1 MRSWWSLFFHP
12 HPPCFFCLYISPL
25 HKRERPTLHLAIG
38 HAVYLGAHHR
48 SYTIKEK
55 KGVSLAPLFF
65 PPIFLFLVSLLRDS
79 HELYAFQGPWNKRKL
94 FGINIWEE
102 KKKKVWTC
110 QKTSGVFSAET
121 NGFRAVTLSP
131 LLLCCTSDFEWGS
144 LGRRFNPPPPPLP
157 HKHYPPTYIV
167 PRCLMSFI
175 CRHCQD
181 VSLWLPCHD
190 IRPGKHTVSHIRPLW
205 RTYALLHPSLIS
217 STICK

>member
-12 HPPCFFCLYISPL
+12 HPPLLFLPLYISVAQ
-25 HKRERPTLHLAIG
+25 KRET
-38 HAVYLGAHHR
+38 YSTS
-48 SYTIKEK
+48 SYRTCCLPWSSPSILRYKGK

-65 PPIFLFLVSLLRDS
+65 SPIFLFLVSLLRDS
-79 HELYAFQGPWNKRKL
+79 HELYTFQGPWNKRKL

-131 LLLCCTSDFEWGS
+131 LLLYCTSDFEWGS

-157 HKHYPPTYIV
+157 HKHYPT
-167 PRCLMSFI
+167 
-175 CRHCQD
+175 
-181 VSLWLPCHD
+181 
-190 IRPGKHTVSHIRPLW
+190 
-205 RTYALLHPSLIS
+205 HPI
-217 STICK
+217 